1 MMDRKLPETCRVLLQ
16 KNKLE
21 KLVHLVGLIIR
32 IYHYARSSERQ
43 MHIQYERTYTVYL
56 IETYALKKIKIK
68 KKEMCHFVWDGP
80 RGRGG

>member
-1 MMDRKLPETCRVLLQ
+1 VQ
-16 KNKLE
+16 
-21 KLVHLVGLIIR
+21 LVDLIIR

-68 KKEMCHFVWDGP
+68 KRNVPFCL
-80 RGRGG
+80 GRAEGEGGGVKG